1 MVRRRGLTNTRSE
14 PRLRTRKSTSSVSV
28 LTLDSPLSPADI
40 SPLKGLKSRKFI
52 RNTELKP
59 WTQKTVGKAKVS
71 KEMTKGFGL
80 FQELYPFRLPPRSKP
95 PSFPNSFLQ
104 STKLT
109 ILPKGSF
116 SEVSSPS
123 RDFSINSPQSSP
135 GICLKVPS
143 SSHRKSSPTAP
154 FLHFFSCLGPSP
166 DLPSEAI
173 KTDLFLRSSAF
184 RTLRSARPISIRSGL
199 SWSRKDSRA
208 GNT

>member
-1 MVRRRGLTNTRSE
+1 MVRRRGLTITRSE
-14 PRLRTRKSTSSVSV
+14 PRFITRKSISSLSV

-40 SPLKGLKSRKFI
+40 SPLKGSKSRKLL

-59 WTQKTVGKAKVS
+59 WMQKNAVKTKVS

-95 PSFPNSFLQ
+95 SGFPDSYLH

-123 RDFSINSPQSSP
+123 RDFSVNSPQSSP
-135 GICLKVPS
+135 GICIKVPS
-143 SSHRKSSPTAP
+143 SSHRKRSPTAP

-166 DLPSEAI
+166 DLPSEAL
-173 KTDLFLRSSAF
+173 KTDLSLRSSTF
-184 RTLRSARPISIRSGL
+184 RTLRSARPISIKSGL
-199 SWSRKDSRA
+199 SWSRKDSRT